1 MLFLFNLYLA
11 VFGYIAFF
19 GYLMV
24 APFFT
29 YGDTG
34 YIFKALNFPMWLT
47 VSIAIMGVLG
57 LFVIMRK
64 LMRFFVEMGT
74 STMIADK
81 QVRRIFMRSLI
92 QYPLYIGILI
102 TALLNLPTPTVLSLI
117 YPIFSPFSL
126 MWVYGKGLSKAYPAD
141 KMNTDINSIN
151 KIQPA
156 WLIVFFLIIVINR
169 LLVYGI
175 AVN

>member
-34 YIFKALNFPMWLT
+34 YIFQALNFPVWLT
-47 VSIAIMGVLG
+47 VSIAVTGGIVLY
-57 LFVIMRK
+57 FIMRK
-64 LMRFFVEMGT
+64 LIRFFVEMGT
-74 STMIADK
+74 GDIIGDK
-81 QVRRIFMRSLI
+81 KTRHAFMNSLV

-102 TALLNLPTPTVLSLI
+102 TTLLDLPSPTVLSLI
-117 YPIFSPFSL
+117 YPLFSPFSI
-126 MWVYGKGLSKAYPAD
+126 MWVYGTALTKNYPAD
-141 KMNTDINSIN
+141 HMNTDISSIN
-151 KIQPA
+151 KIHPGC
-156 WLIVFFLIIVINR
+156 LILFFLIIAMNR
-169 LLVYGI
+169 ILVYGI
-175 AVN
+175 VVN